1 MATKIYL
8 RRKASQKTKNH
19 HQKKKKNFPITD
31 KLPYRALAYIQL
43 GSMKGSRINIKIL
56 H

>member
-1 MATKIYL
+1 MTTKISL
-8 RRKASQKTKNH
+8 RRKASQKTKNT
-19 HQKKKKNFPITD
+19 KKKKIPITD

-43 GSMKGSRINIKIL
+43 GSMKDSRITIKIL